1 MGNLVKILT
10 EDLINEEKMDMG
22 DYLFKTREISS
33 SIFDSKLISLL
44 YSQYMMTL
52 HDAPQSSK
60 FGIKYGENHGKKI

>member
-44 YSQYMMTL
+44 YSQYMI
-52 HDAPQSSK
+52 DAACRTSVL
-60 FGIKYGENHGKKI
+60 